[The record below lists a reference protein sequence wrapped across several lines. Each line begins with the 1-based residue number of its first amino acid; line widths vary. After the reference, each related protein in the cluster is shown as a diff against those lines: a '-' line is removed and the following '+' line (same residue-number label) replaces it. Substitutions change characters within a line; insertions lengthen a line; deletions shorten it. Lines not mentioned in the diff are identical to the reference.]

1 MKHNLPTVIQQYKQD
16 PESVYHTWFI
26 NNEDRLKA
34 FRSIRRGVM
43 DVIQDIK
50 AGKFGNDFKG
60 SSLEFVLSCIT
71 DAKADV

>member
-1 MKHNLPTVIQQYKQD
+1 MTHNLPTVIQQYKQD

-26 NNEDRLKA
+26 KNEDRLKA

-50 AGKFGNDFKG
+50 AILK
-60 SSLEFVLSCIT
+60 T
-71 DAKADV
+71 DALSRRATHPT